1 METNASVQERPDVP
15 VDERM
20 SHALI
25 MRIVKLRW
33 MGMENEAERI
43 QVALRRA
50 DPACGLL
57 AVPVET
63 D

>member
-1 METNASVQERPDVP
+1 MKTNASVEERPDVSI
-15 VDERM
+15 DERM

-25 MRIVKLRW
+25 MWILKLRW

-43 QVALRRA
+43 EVALRRA
-50 DPACGLL
+50 DPECGLL
-57 AVPVET
+57 AVPLET